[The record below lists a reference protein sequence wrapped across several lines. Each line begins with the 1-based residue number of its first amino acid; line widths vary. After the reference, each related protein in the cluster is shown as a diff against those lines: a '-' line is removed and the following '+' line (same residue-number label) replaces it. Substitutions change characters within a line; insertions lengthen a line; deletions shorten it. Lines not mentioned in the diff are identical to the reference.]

1 MMIICPI
8 TKLKYNVNSNIGKNI
23 LRQYVQT
30 YSNGGSRIDKFRA
43 TKLDIFINSLHYP
56 ESAGLLYDTITTL
69 LSLHNSAQRYIEIL
83 KRRKSYS
90 IPATSIHPEQ
100 TELRK
105 ILEKRNKIVTKIKG
119 NINILRRKTALRD
132 YVVIRLIYYFFQL
145 QLKSYDVNNPHEN
158 IPIVTISDT
167 TINEIIEQY
176 IDSIGISAHPKK
188 DERVREWTTTV
199 EYVLNEIYEL
209 WDFLLKY
216 TIIDDDTTQFMGRHI
231 IKINFLLGDYLYYDF
246 NKSGYY
252 TNVEDIISNMNLN
265 SANIFT
271 VKKLVLD
278 KMVELETASLEK
290 LEDKIVEMEDSIS
303 PLKSKLLKGHERA
316 WVDSRFRESLRDRLS
331 EMDAA
336 VRAVTP
342 PPPPEL
348 DGSYFETAASAPI
361 DFGTSTEGIK
371 PTETKPSNFFKLIK
385 DMFKN
390 EEE

>member
-1 MMIICPI
+1 MIICPI
-8 TKLKYNVNSNIGKNI
+8 TKLKYNINSNIGRNI
-23 LRQYVQT
+23 LRQYIQT
-30 YSNGGSRIDKFRA
+30 YSNGGSRIDNYRA
-43 TKLDIFINSLHYP
+43 TKLHIFINSRSYP

-69 LSLHNSAQRYIEIL
+69 LSLHKSAQRYIEIL
-83 KRRKSYS
+83 KRRTSYS
-90 IPATSIHPEQ
+90 IPATNIHPEQ
-100 TELRK
+100 TVLRK
-105 ILEKRNKIVTKIKG
+105 ILEKRNKIITKIKG

-132 YVVIRLIYYFFQL
+132 YVIIRLLYYFFQL

-158 IPIVTISDT
+158 IPIVTISDI

-176 IDSIGISAHPKK
+176 IDSIGIGAHPRKE
-188 DERVREWTTTV
+188 ERVREWTTTV
-199 EYVLNEIYEL
+199 NYVLNEIYEL

-231 IKINFLLGDYLYYDF
+231 IKINFLGGYLYYDF

-252 TNVEDIISNMNLN
+252 TNVEDIIPNKNLK

-278 KMVELETASLEK
+278 KMVELEEASLEK
-290 LEDKIVEMEDSIS
+290 LEDKIVEMEDSIY

-331 EMDAA
+331 EMDDA

-342 PPPPEL
+342 PPEL
-348 DGSYFETAASAPI
+348 DSYFETAASAPT

-385 DMFKN
+385 DIFKN
-390 EEE
+390 EGE

>member
-1 MMIICPI
+1 MIICPI

-23 LRQYVQT
+23 LRQYIQT
-30 YSNGGSRIDKFRA
+30 YSNGGSMIDNFRA
-43 TKLDIFINSLHYP
+43 TKLHIFINSIIYP

-90 IPATSIHPEQ
+90 FPATIIHPEQ
-100 TELRK
+100 TVLRK

-132 YVVIRLIYYFFQL
+132 YVVIRLIYYFLQL
-145 QLKSYDVNNPHEN
+145 QLMSYDVNNPREN
-158 IPIVTISDT
+158 IPIVPISSI

-176 IDSIGISAHPKK
+176 IDSIGIGTHPRK
-188 DERVREWTTTV
+188 EEMVSEWTTTV
-199 EYVLNEIYEL
+199 NYVLNEIYEL

-231 IKINFLLGDYLYYDF
+231 IKINFLGDYLYYDF

-252 TNVEDIISNMNLN
+252 TNVEDIIPNKNLK

-278 KMVELETASLEK
+278 KMVELEEASLEK
-290 LEDKIVEMEDSIS
+290 LKDKIIEMEDSIS
-303 PLKSKLLKGHERA
+303 PLKRELLKEDERA
-316 WVDSRFRESLRDRLS
+316 WIGSRFRESLRDRLS

-342 PPPPEL
+342 PPEL
-348 DGSYFETAASAPI
+348 DDSYFETAASAPT

-371 PTETKPSNFFKLIK
+371 PTDTNPSKFLKLIEGIL
-385 DMFKN
+385 
-390 EEE
+390 EEK